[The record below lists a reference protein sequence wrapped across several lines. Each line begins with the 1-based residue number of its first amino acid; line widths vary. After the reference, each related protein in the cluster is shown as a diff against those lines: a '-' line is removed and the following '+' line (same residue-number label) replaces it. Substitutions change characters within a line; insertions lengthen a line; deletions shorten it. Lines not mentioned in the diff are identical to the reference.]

1 MSNSTHRVNV
11 VRIEEIMPHSNANT
25 LGIVYI
31 GGYQCVI
38 KKDAYKIGD
47 LALYIQP
54 DTIVPALPQFSFLW
68 EGRDVSSFVIGEV
81 PVKYRRITVRR
92 FRKEWSEGLLMPL
105 SDFATVLIDGEPM
118 GIPRHTPMLSWSDY
132 NCVGEG
138 TDVAKLLGFTH
149 YEEPDPTY
157 VLGTPGRKLTMW
169 QRILSFFGI
178 QPRQFGPK
186 DGPGVYDVESIKNYP
201 RAIAEGEE
209 VIATEKIHGS
219 NARYYFDGKQ
229 FWVGS
234 HNKWWKSESNIWW
247 RVAKKNPWIEEFCR
261 ANPKYTL
268 RGEVT
273 PTQKGY
279 PYGFAHDG
287 QDRTEEQFF
296 AFDVQCPDGSYVDK
310 PRLYGTFGLL
320 NGIMK
325 LVPVV
330 YSGPYDAA
338 KLKALAEGKSLVQ
351 GAKHIREGIVISS
364 TMERTVR
371 GLGRAQLKL
380 KSMKFLEKEN
390 A

>member
-11 VRIEEIMPHSNANT
+11 VRIEEILPHSNADT
-25 LGIVYI
+25 LGIVFI

-38 KKDAYKIGD
+38 KKDAYKVGD

-54 DTIVPALPQFSFLW
+54 DTIVPVHPAFSFLW
-68 EGRDVSSFVIGEV
+68 ADKEWTDGLPSEKR
-81 PVKYRRITVRR
+81 RRITVRR
-92 FRKEWSEGLLMPL
+92 FRKEWSEGLLMPV
-105 SDFATVLIDGEPM
+105 SDFPELELKLI
-118 GIPRHTPMLSWSDY
+118 W
-132 NCVGEG
+132 EG
-138 TDVAKLLGFTH
+138 TDLADALGFKH

-157 VLGTPGRKLTMW
+157 VLGTQGRKLTLW
-169 QRILSFFGI
+169 QRILRFFGI

-338 KLKALAEGKSLVQ
+338 KLTALAEGKSLAP

-364 TMERTVR
+364 RTERTVR

-380 KSMKFLEKEN
+380 KSMAFMEKESK
-390 A
+390 

>member
-11 VRIEEIMPHSNANT
+11 VRIEEILPHPNADT

-31 GGYQCVI
+31 GGYQVVV
-38 KKDAYKIGD
+38 KKDDYRVGH

-54 DTIVPALPQFSFLW
+54 DTIVPATEPFKFLW
-68 EGRDVSSFVIGEV
+68 ADREFSGGV
-81 PVKYRRITVRR
+81 PEKYRRITVRR

-105 SDFATVLIDGEPM
+105 SDFPELLGAFREGE
-118 GIPRHTPMLSWSDY
+118 
-132 NCVGEG
+132 
-138 TDVAKLLGFTH
+138 DVSELLGFKH
-149 YEEPDPTY
+149 YEEPDQTY
-157 VLGTPGRKLTMW
+157 VLGTQGRKLTLW
-169 QRILSFFGI
+169 QRVLKYFG
-178 QPRQFGPK
+178 FGPK
-186 DGPGVYDVESIKNYP
+186 PFGPKNGPGVYDVESVKNYP
-201 RAIAEGEE
+201 RALAEGEP

-234 HNKWWKSESNIWW
+234 HKKWWKDKTNIWW
-247 RVAKKNPWIEEFCR
+247 RVAEKNPWIEAFCR
-261 ANPKYTL
+261 LNPKHTL

-273 PTQKGY
+273 PTQSGY
-279 PYGFAHDG
+279 SYGNEKHG
-287 QDRTEEQFF
+287 LHVEEQFF
-296 AFDVQCPDGSYVDK
+296 AFDVQTPDGSYVDK
-310 PRLYGTFGLL
+310 QRLYGTFGTL

-330 YSGPYDAA
+330 YQGPYDAA
-338 KLKALAEGKSLVQ
+338 KLKALAEGKSLVD

-364 TMERTVR
+364 ATERTVR

-380 KSMKFLEKEN
+380 KSMAFLEKEGK

>member
-11 VRIEEIMPHSNANT
+11 VRIEEILPHSNANT

-54 DTIVPALPQFSFLW
+54 DTVVPVHPAFAFLW
-68 EGRDVSSFVIGEV
+68 ADVPPQEEV
-81 PVKYRRITVRR
+81 PERKRRITVRR
-92 FRKEWSEGLLMPL
+92 FRKEWSEGLLMPV
-105 SDFATVLIDGEPM
+105 SDFPN
-118 GIPRHTPMLSWSDY
+118 RSFK
-132 NCVGEG
+132 EG
-138 TDVAKLLGFTH
+138 TDVAEEMGFTH
-149 YEEPDPTY
+149 YEEPDHFMA
-157 VLGTPGRKLTMW
+157 LGTPGRKLTTW
-169 QRILSFFGI
+169 QRILRFFGI

-330 YSGPYDAA
+330 YSGPYDAS

>member
-1 MSNSTHRVNV
+1 
-11 VRIEEIMPHSNANT
+11 
-25 LGIVYI
+25 
-31 GGYQCVI
+31 
-38 KKDAYKIGD
+38 
-47 LALYIQP
+47 
-54 DTIVPALPQFSFLW
+54 
-68 EGRDVSSFVIGEV
+68 
-81 PVKYRRITVRR
+81 
-92 FRKEWSEGLLMPL
+92 MPL
-105 SDFATVLIDGEPM
+105 HDFPELELKLI
-118 GIPRHTPMLSWSDY
+118 W
-132 NCVGEG
+132 EG
-138 TDVAKLLGFTH
+138 TDLADALGFKH
-149 YEEPDPTY
+149 YEEPDHFLA
-157 VLGTPGRKLTMW
+157 LGTPGRKLTLW
-169 QRILSFFGI
+169 QRVLRFFGI
-178 QPRQFGPK
+178 QPKQFGPK
-186 DGPGVYDVESIKNYP
+186 DGPGVYDVESVKNYP
-201 RAIAEGEE
+201 RALAEGEE

-234 HNKWWKSESNIWW
+234 HKQWWKDKTNIWW
-247 RVAKKNPWIEEFCR
+247 RVAIANPWIEEFCR

-273 PTQKGY
+273 PTQPGY
-279 PYGFAHDG
+279 QYGN
-287 QDRTEEQFF
+287 TPEEQFF

-364 TMERTVR
+364 ATEHTVR
-371 GLGRAQLKL
+371 GLGRTQLKL